1 MKKLILNMLF
11 IISMVACQK
20 ENNKLSTTANET
32 IYVNSNNAS
41 MRVNI
46 RGNLESKVIMI
57 VIHGGPAGA
66 SYFYR
71 TKIVED
77 KLEKKYAVAYW
88 DQRVAGASQGGMN
101 RETVVMEQ
109 YGNDLKKVIQTLKY
123 KYGQDIQFFLMGQ
136 SWGGMVC
143 SQFMV
148 EGDNQNLVSG
158 WMHVNA
164 VHNWNLN
171 DIYSRA
177 KLLDFGNKQIAE
189 GKRVDKWT
197 EITNYCK
204 ENAGNITPEISAK
217 LNFYSWEAL
226 NLIDGFT
233 PFDEDKVIKENLIPQ
248 KIPYTNA
255 LFNFL
260 NGSTSQLIKSLSDVE
275 FSSKLSKI
283 TKPVI
288 AMSGNYDFVVPEES
302 AVEFINKVGSL
313 KKSRKLFMKSGHNLE
328 EQEAYVDAFIQFI
341 DENK

>member
-1 MKKLILNMLF
+1 LRYAIALLKHPRYQCTQKRTSVRVFNLFNPHLNPTFTSSKKL
-11 IISMVACQK
+11 
-20 ENNKLSTTANET
+20 ENSKHT
-32 IYVNSNNAS
+32 YFNSLA
-41 MRVNI
+41 
-46 RGNLESKVIMI
+46 
-57 VIHGGPAGA
+57 
-66 SYFYR
+66 
-71 TKIVED
+71 
-77 KLEKKYAVAYW
+77 KKRKQRSFGKYYW
-88 DQRVAGASQGGMN
+88 N
-101 RETVVMEQ
+101 
-109 YGNDLKKVIQTLKY
+109 
-123 KYGQDIQFFLMGQ
+123 
-136 SWGGMVC
+136 
-143 SQFMV
+143 
-148 EGDNQNLVSG
+148 
-158 WMHVNA
+158 
-164 VHNWNLN
+164 
-171 DIYSRA
+171 
-177 KLLDFGNKQIAE
+177 
-189 GKRVDKWT
+189 

-255 LFNFL
+255 LFNIL

-313 KKSRKLFMKSGHNLE
+313 KKSKKLFMKSGHNLE